1 MGIRFSNYATVIAVS
16 PHPLRNNTFTSR
28 LLGLSGRKEKQTKK
42 RYPPVRPSPALAR
55 VERTIREHQT
65 I

>member
-28 LLGLSGRKEKQTKK
+28 LLGLSERKEKHTEKK
-42 RYPPVRPSPALAR
+42 GTRLSDPAR
-55 VERTIREHQT
+55 FWPG
-65 I
+65 